1 MLTVKNKEQFDE
13 WCCSLGNYVLYNNKY
28 LGLVDLDGCFIVYF
42 DELPFEMRL
51 GVYLAYYDSK
61 GFTITLSYNYV
72 FDWYFKI
79 HLDKV
84 YIPIQSNFNTRN
96 EALKEA
102 LKEADKLMNSN

>member
-1 MLTVKNKEQFDE
+1 MITGKNKEQFEDWYNRFDE
-13 WCCSLGNYVLYNNKY
+13 NYVDFKSLQ
-28 LGLVDLDGCFIVYF
+28 F
-42 DELPFEMRL
+42 ELQI

-61 GFTITLSYNYV
+61 GFTITLSYNYA

-96 EALKEA
+96 EAYKEA
-102 LKEADKLMNSN
+102 LKQADKLSNQ